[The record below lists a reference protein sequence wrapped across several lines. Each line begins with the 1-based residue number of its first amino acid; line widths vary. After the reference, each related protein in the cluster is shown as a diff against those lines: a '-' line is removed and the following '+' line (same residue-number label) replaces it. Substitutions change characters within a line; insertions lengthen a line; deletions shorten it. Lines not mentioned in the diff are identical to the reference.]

1 MTGDRLRE
9 LADRGLHELHRF
21 LIMFVYLW
29 IVFGLFVLNE
39 AVILGKTDMS
49 FVAQGFALVNA
60 AILAKVMLVAEDLK
74 LGRRF
79 DHLPMIC
86 PIAYK
91 SSLFAIVFIAFHTLE
106 ETVVGMLAGKP
117 AVASVPE
124 IGGGTWT
131 GMACVWAIMTI
142 SLLPFFALREIGRLV
157 GEGRLW
163 ALMFHRGSKAR
174 AGTGG
179 AGEPPGPG

>member
-1 MTGDRLRE
+1 
-9 LADRGLHELHRF
+9 
-21 LIMFVYLW
+21 MFVYLW

-39 AVILGKTDMS
+39 AVILGKTNVS

-79 DHLPMIC
+79 DHLPMIY
-86 PIAYK
+86 PIAYR
-91 SSLFAIVFIAFHTLE
+91 SALFAILFIAFHALE
-106 ETVVGMLAGKP
+106 ETVVGMLAGKS
-117 AVASVPE
+117 AAASIPV

-131 GMACVWAIMTI
+131 GMACVWAILAV
-142 SLLPFFALREIGRLV
+142 SLFPFFALREIGQIM

-163 ALMFHRGSKAR
+163 ALMFHRGSKAQ

-179 AGEPPGPG
+179 AGRSTGLG

>member
-1 MTGDRLRE
+1 MTGDRLHK
-9 LADRGLHELHRF
+9 LADRGLHELRRF

-29 IVFGLFVLNE
+29 IVFVLFVLNE
-39 AVILGKTDMS
+39 AVILGKTNVS

-79 DHLPMIC
+79 DHLPMIY

-91 SSLFAIVFIAFHTLE
+91 SALFAIVFIAFHTLE
-106 ETVVGMLAGKP
+106 ETVVGVIAGKP
-117 AVASVPE
+117 AAMSVPA

-131 GMACVWAIMTI
+131 GTACVWAIMAI
-142 SLLPFFALREIGRLV
+142 SLLPFFALREIGQIL

-163 ALMFHRGSKAR
+163 SLMFHRGSKAQP
-174 AGTGG
+174 GTGD
-179 AGEPPGPG
+179 AGRSTGLG